1 MRTPSF
7 VAACLVVV
15 AVGIGGCQS
24 PKLPDPNDPKT
35 VGVIAPDV
43 LRNLLKGAAT
53 QFYSRV
59 RTREIT
65 DAEAQQY
72 LTEYANDLL
81 KTVQAKDVP
90 ADRAWEYAEVLM
102 TAKRWKDAQKFLE
115 LAVKNPDSE
124 DRRVNDN
131 LRLARVQATLG
142 DVDAAVKSARSVF
155 NAKPVD
161 KAPIL
166 TAVLLEIVPAGEGK
180 KKDAE
185 LALLLE
191 EAVYQSRDAQVD
203 PSTEAGAKYLAA
215 RPFHVR
221 NAWEKIQE
229 LYERAGKP
237 EEGAKAAQRGLG
249 PSRSETGND
258 QSI

>member
-1 MRTPSF
+1 MRTRYF
-7 VAACLVVV
+7 AALGVIAVALVF
-15 AVGIGGCQS
+15 GGCQS

-65 DAEAQQY
+65 DAEAQEF

-102 TAKRWKDAQKFLE
+102 TAKRWKDARKFLE
-115 LAVKNPDSE
+115 LAVKNPESE

-131 LRLARVQATLG
+131 LRLARVQAMLG
-142 DVDAAVKSARSVF
+142 EVELAAKTARSVF
-155 NAKPVD
+155 DAKPVD

-180 KKDAE
+180 KKDVE

-191 EAVYQSRDAQVD
+191 DAIYQSRDAQVD

-237 EEGAKAAQRGLG
+237 EEGGKAAKRGMSADRVES
-249 PSRSETGND
+249 PNI